1 MILLVIGIVMMSS
14 ASYAWAYEKYGD
26 GLYYAKRQLM
36 FAVGGVAAMIFFMK
50 MDYHNF
56 KIIKL
61 PFFKRFNIAGLM
73 YIIGLALLVAVLIFG
88 TDEGGS
94 IEAKRWLV
102 IGGINFQPSEIAKL
116 ALIIYFAYSMEKDG
130 KKMNSFKIGIVKYA
144 VLFGAYAGL
153 LIIEPHVS
161 GTVLLGSIAVAMILC
176 GGANKRQFTLLA
188 VSAVTIVVLF
198 IFWQNGIEGSYIQ
211 TRVKSWQDPFADV
224 LNDTWQTAI
233 LLSPHVPGTEHAWD
247 WHSDK
252 NTFTS

>member
-1 MILLVIGIVMMSS
+1 
-14 ASYAWAYEKYGD
+14 
-26 GLYYAKRQLM
+26 
-36 FAVGGVAAMIFFMK
+36 
-50 MDYHNF
+50 
-56 KIIKL
+56 
-61 PFFKRFNIAGLM
+61 M

-144 VLFGAYAGL
+144 VLYGAYAGL

-224 LNDTWQTAI
+224 LNDTWQTANSLI
-233 LLSPHVPGTEHAWD
+233 AIGSGGLTGLGLGNSRQKYLYLPESQNDFVFP
-247 WHSDK
+247 
-252 NTFTS
+252 